1 MNRIALALAALT
13 LAVAAVSCGTS
24 TSLVQHWSDTSY
36 QGQPGQKMM
45 IIALA
50 KSERNQ
56 YTWEEAFSTA
66 LQREKVQPLAGSK
79 FLPAGSMADES
90 TLKQDIKESGANL
103 VAVTRLV
110 AVDKEQQYVPGSTY
124 YTPAPGY
131 YGMYG
136 YYASSYGV
144 VHEPGYMVENTIVK
158 LETNVYDVATEK
170 LVWSGL
176 TETLNP
182 ETAQDAANSAVY
194 TLVENMVATKV
205 IRKK

>member
-1 MNRIALALAALT
+1 MKRFSVVLAALAIALAAA
-13 LAVAAVSCGTS
+13 SCGTS
-24 TSLVQHWSDTSY
+24 TSLTQHWSDTSY

-45 IIALA
+45 VIALA
-50 KSERNQ
+50 KSERNE
-56 YTWEEAFSTA
+56 YTWEEAFSNA
-66 LQREKVQPLAGSK
+66 LAREKVTCLPGSK
-79 FLPAGSMADES
+79 FLPKGSMADES
-90 TLKQDIKESGANL
+90 TLKQDIKDSGANL
-103 VAVTRLV
+103 VAVTRLI
-110 AVDKEQQYVPGSTY
+110 AVDKEQQYVPGATY

-136 YYASSYGV
+136 YYSSSYGV
-144 VHEPGYMVENTIVK
+144 VNEPGYMVENTIVK